1 MILGSAYDEKI
12 ISLIA
17 EIKQAKLPVLLLGM
31 RSSDAITTAAIRK
44 IVEKTKLPVV
54 ETFQAAGVISRDL
67 EQHFYGRVGLFKNQ
81 PGDILLD
88 CADLVIA
95 IGYDPVEYDPKV

>member
-44 IVEKTKLPVV
+44 IVEKQNCQLLK
-54 ETFQAAGVISRDL
+54 
-67 EQHFYGRVGLFKNQ
+67 LFKRRE
-81 PGDILLD
+81 LFH
-88 CADLVIA
+88 
-95 IGYDPVEYDPKV
+95 ET